1 MHYKVQAHLIP
12 DTAADFLRKLT
23 DGTIENQKPDGNEI
37 VASMKRAVID
47 EENVVRWSE
56 VCYCDTPLQ
65 HERATV
71 YDQHF
76 TNIETAQVD
85 GYVEFE
91 GEPFVKHLEAMA
103 TKT

>member
-1 MHYKVQAHLIP
+1 MHYTVIARLIP
-12 DTAADFLRKLT
+12 ETAADFLHKLT
-23 DGTIENQKPDGNEI
+23 DGTIENQKPDGKEI

-47 EENVVRWSE
+47 EVGVVRWSE

-91 GEPFVKHLEAMA
+91 GEPLMKFLESGS
-103 TKT
+103 T